1 VVNRASYDLIVPNSK
16 PGLPYRVVKLATDM
30 FAPGSDVARIMVES
44 VARLLISHAVLPVK
58 TPEAAGRDLARV
70 ACRYLGFTDPGNNVR
85 QPSQKGKRVPPLP
98 A

>member
-1 VVNRASYDLIVPNSK
+1 
-16 PGLPYRVVKLATDM
+16 
-30 FAPGSDVARIMVES
+30 